1 MADEISDLR
10 LFTRLVDAG
19 SLTEAA
25 RRLNTSLPTISRRL
39 AGLEARLGVR
49 LVDRSSRK
57 FLLTEEGYRFRDR
70 ATAIIAAINEAEAE
84 AARAVDT
91 AQGRLRVSA
100 PPEIGRRRLAGLI
113 ASFAE
118 VHPEIEIEYLV
129 TEKRLG
135 VRNEDLDVAIQ
146 TKRPT
151 DGDVISRKL
160 LSSRRVVCGSP
171 DYLRSR
177 GTPAAPSDLAA
188 HNCIRMERGREVYS
202 RWRFVKDGEE
212 HFLDVA
218 GTLVSNSGDVIHG
231 WAREGRGLA
240 MKALWDVEEDLAA
253 GQLVEV
259 LEAFAHDDINLYATY
274 ATRTHLPPRVRL
286 FLDFLARGLSTT
298 SAPILA

>member
-1 MADEISDLR
+1 MPDEISDIR
-10 LFTRLVDAG
+10 LFARIVDAG
-19 SLTEAA
+19 SLSAA
-25 RRLNTSLPTISRRL
+25 GRRLDTSLPTISRRL

-57 FLLTEEGYRFRDR
+57 FLLTEEGHRFLER
-70 ATAIIAAINEAEAE
+70 ATAIIAAIDEAEAE
-84 AARAVDT
+84 AARAVDI
-91 AQGRLRVSA
+91 ARGRLRVSS

-113 ASFAE
+113 AAFAE
-118 VHPEIEIEYLV
+118 EHPHVEIEYLV

-135 VRNEDLDVAIQ
+135 VRAEDLDVAIQ

-160 LSSRRVVCGSP
+160 LSSRRVACGSP
-171 DYLRSR
+171 EYLRSR

-212 HFLDVA
+212 QFVEVA

-253 GQLVEV
+253 GRLVEV
-259 LEAFAHDDINLYATY
+259 LGAFAHDDINLYATY
-274 ATRTHLPPRVRL
+274 TTRTHLPPRVRL
-286 FLDFLARGLSTT
+286 FLDFLADELSR
-298 SAPILA
+298 AK